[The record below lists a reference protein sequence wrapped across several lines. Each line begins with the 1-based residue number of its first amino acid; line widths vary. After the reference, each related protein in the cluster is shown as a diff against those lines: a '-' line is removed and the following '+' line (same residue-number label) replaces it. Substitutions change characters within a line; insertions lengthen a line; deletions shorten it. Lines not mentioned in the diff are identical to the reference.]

1 MLIDTLLLENVKDR
15 VLGEMIFYL
24 NPSLKVS
31 RIEEEE
37 ENIRYEQEGI
47 VVKVNESLE
56 SKKQVDFSLFWW
68 NR

>member
-1 MLIDTLLLENVKDR
+1 MIHCY
-15 VLGEMIFYL
+15 GECKKSSFGGKIFYL

-31 RIEEEE
+31 RIEGEE

-56 SKKQVDFSLFWW
+56 SKKQKG
-68 NR
+68 